1 MFTENKIRMVMAN
14 RLIFSA
20 VAAALCSLPLQVVA
34 QHAMGDAIIDFA
46 NKRTGTDLFIS
57 TELSSSDSGAEPS
70 THPSRVYEFGIPK
83 KKFDAA
89 FAPIIE
95 AYGGDRGSAYATFEK
110 YEGYKVRDKV
120 SVFYGNGPKEKITFG
135 GRTDSNCL
143 VMAVRDSLNPGKRY
157 VYGVEWYDDPAK
169 RKHIRGKMAVVY
181 GDDPKLL
188 AAKRK
193 AMLVPS
199 AGQLAGLEKL
209 AAINPDSLQ
218 NLDAE
223 TRSDIGEIAELSRLM
238 LERAS
243 AEAEAQDTIATEDDF
258 LDRFEQLR
266 HSYIEAVKSGATRMV
281 TARLARKIRDL
292 CSKHSDVLSPS
303 IRENVVAVGMYGVTE
318 VAVDP
323 YEIRLLIDVRESL
336 TGDKR

>member
-1 MFTENKIRMVMAN
+1 M
-14 RLIFSA
+14 
-20 VAAALCSLPLQVVA
+20 
-34 QHAMGDAIIDFA
+34 
-46 NKRTGTDLFIS
+46 
-57 TELSSSDSGAEPS
+57 
-70 THPSRVYEFGIPK
+70 
-83 KKFDAA
+83 
-89 FAPIIE
+89 
-95 AYGGDRGSAYATFEK
+95 
-110 YEGYKVRDKV
+110 

-188 AAKRK
+188 EAERK
-193 AMLVPS
+193 AMPVPS

-243 AEAEAQDTIATEDDF
+243 AEAEAKDTIATEDDF

-292 CSKHSDVLSPS
+292 CCKHSDVLPPS
-303 IRENVVAVGMYGVTE
+303 IRENVVAVGMFDVIGA
-318 VAVDP
+318 AVDP
-323 YEIRLLIDVRESL
+323 YETRLLMDVRESL
-336 TGDKR
+336 TDGKH

>member
-1 MFTENKIRMVMAN
+1 M
-14 RLIFSA
+14 
-20 VAAALCSLPLQVVA
+20 
-34 QHAMGDAIIDFA
+34 
-46 NKRTGTDLFIS
+46 
-57 TELSSSDSGAEPS
+57 AEPS

-95 AYGGDRGSAYATFEK
+95 AYGGDRSSAYATFEK

-120 SVFYGNGPKEKITFG
+120 SVFYGNGHKEKITFG

-181 GDDPKLL
+181 GDDPKQLE
-188 AAKRK
+188 AERK

-209 AAINPDSLQ
+209 AAINPDSLH
-218 NLDAE
+218 NIDAE
-223 TRSDIGEIAELSRLM
+223 TRSDISDIAELSRLM

-243 AEAEAQDTIATEDDF
+243 AETEAQDTIATEDDF